1 MTHKIVSVVVG
12 LVLLLFVG
20 AALAFAWSVSARAPE
35 MAGRRAAPAI
45 PHPVDQATASCG
57 QCHAVTAGTL
67 PVTHRG
73 FPTSSCEACHETL
86 PTRLVPHAAATLED
100 KCVLCHGDPS
110 LPLGMPA
117 SHLSYRVKRCAFCH
131 AADPKR
137 NLQPA
142 AAGMSAQ
149 KAPRIKHPVTGAFA
163 TCTYCHRAGGQP
175 SLPASHEAF
184 GENTCRF
191 VCHFRS
197 AGK

>member
-35 MAGRRAAPAI
+35 MAGRQAAPAI
-45 PHPVDQATASCG
+45 AHPVDQATASCG

-67 PVTHRG
+67 PT
-73 FPTSSCEACHETL
+73 T
-86 PTRLVPHAAATLED
+86 LVPHAAATLED

-117 SHLSYRVKRCAFCH
+117 SHVSYRVKRCAFCH

-137 NLQPA
+137 NLQPE

>member
-20 AALAFAWSVSARAPE
+20 AALAFAWSVSARAPTT
-35 MAGRRAAPAI
+35 AGRPEVI

-57 QCHAVTAGTL
+57 QCHTVAPGTL
-67 PVTHRG
+67 PATHRS
-73 FPTSSCEACHETL
+73 FSSSSCEACHDAQ
-86 PTRLVPHAAATLED
+86 PTTRVPHAVAGLED
-100 KCVLCHGDPS
+100 KCVLCHGDSS

-131 AADPKR
+131 AADPRR
-137 NLQPA
+137 NRRPA
-142 AAGMSAQ
+142 AAGVWAQ

-163 TCTYCHRAGGQP
+163 TCVHCHRAGGQP
-175 SLPASHEAF
+175 SLPESHEAF